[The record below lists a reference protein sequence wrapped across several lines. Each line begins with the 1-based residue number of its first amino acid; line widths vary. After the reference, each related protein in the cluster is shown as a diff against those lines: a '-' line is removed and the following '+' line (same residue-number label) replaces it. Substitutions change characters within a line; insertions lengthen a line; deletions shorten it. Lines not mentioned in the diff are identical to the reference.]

1 MSFLSAIKD
10 KVKKLL
16 DMGDLV
22 TDLGTLPLHDG
33 DLKVSLSIRQYP
45 GKPPHLLF
53 YKQASPRSEIGATE
67 SFEIACSLE
76 RAEYLEKVAREM
88 RRQINA
94 PAA

>member
-16 DMGDLV
+16 DQGDLV
-22 TDLGTLPLHDG
+22 ADLGTLPLHDS
-33 DLKVSLSIRQYP
+33 DLEVSLSIRQYP
-45 GKPPHLLF
+45 GKPPHLYL
-53 YKQASPRSEIGATE
+53 YKKARRPNSTE

-76 RAEYLEKVAREM
+76 RAEYLEKVAREI
-88 RRQINA
+88 RREINA